1 MQELQVMILNVTAPA
16 GKIWLKEVERAGQY
30 DEAGGDQIMTIKCI
44 IQEFNGEPHK
54 GTNTHSH
61 RKREREEEG
70 VTGVGVRCWT
80 PLEARGVN
88 GK

>member
-1 MQELQVMILNVTAPA
+1 MGNWRAASP
-16 GKIWLKEVERAGQY
+16 LK
-30 DEAGGDQIMTIKCI
+30 
-44 IQEFNGEPHK
+44 PHK

-61 RKREREEEG
+61 RKREREEEEEEG
-70 VTGVGVRCWT
+70 GTGVGVKCWT